1 MQALLAP
8 RMIVSAYLSFWKKSF
23 DFKSKTPRSDFWWAI
38 AGNIVA
44 MALIYFVGFL
54 LSVVSAEPTLSMSVL
69 SAVFYFFL
77 SMVPSLSIQVRRLR
91 DIGQSPYLLLV
102 SFVPVIGLVWQFA
115 LIYLY
120 TKPSSS
126 ITA

>member
-1 MQALLAP
+1 MQALLAQIM
-8 RMIVSAYLSFWKKSF
+8 RASAYLSFWKKSF
-23 DFKSKTPRSDFWWAI
+23 DFKSKTPRPDFWWAI
-38 AGNIVA
+38 AGNFTAIT
-44 MALIYFVGFL
+44 LIYFAGFL
-54 LSVVSAEPTLSMSVL
+54 LSVVSAEPSLSMSAL
-69 SAVFYFFL
+69 LAVFYFFL

-126 ITA
+126 IRA